1 MAGAVLSHTN
11 AHLEGHCLW
20 YVSMSSS
27 EIYCRKNL
35 EHLQNDNCSR
45 GLAIDYFLCWWKC
58 TLPNHQP
65 THQTHFNVVFFFA
78 SWAALLYNVALW
90 CRTAVKSHFRRWNH
104 ECHIP
109 LVKAFTKVK
118 SKKNQLG
125 LTPDSRQV
133 FVFCCFCLFLIEGEK
148 KPRKSSHFAV
158 LYNTVF
164 FFPPLVTYKDLIKHL
179 SQER

>member
-11 AHLEGHCLW
+11 VHLEGHCLW

-78 SWAALLYNVALW
+78 SWTALLYNVALW

-118 SKKNQLG
+118 SKKKKKSTGPN
-125 LTPDSRQV
+125 SRLQAGV
-133 FVFCCFCLFLIEGEK
+133 CFLLFLFVFNRRRKKNQEVFPFCCVI
-148 KPRKSSHFAV
+148 
-158 LYNTVF
+158 
-164 FFPPLVTYKDLIKHL
+164 
-179 SQER
+179 